1 MAILQRQLWRTGH
14 PVTIDELAHG
24 LQRWPQ
30 VVLLNPGGKVE
41 RRLRPMSAVQEAL
54 FKEFDLARYA

>member
-41 RRLRPMSAVQEAL
+41 RRLRPMSAVQETL
-54 FKEFDLARYA
+54 FK

>member
-41 RRLRPMSAVQEAL
+41 RRLRPMSAVQETL